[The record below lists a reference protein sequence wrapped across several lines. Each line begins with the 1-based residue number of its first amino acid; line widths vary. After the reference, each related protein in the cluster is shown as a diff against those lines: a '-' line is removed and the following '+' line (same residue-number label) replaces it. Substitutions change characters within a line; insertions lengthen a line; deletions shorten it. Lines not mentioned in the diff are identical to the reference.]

1 MRGTMQFSI
10 YEYTILKKTQTQS
23 EYIMY
28 AKANKRLHFP
38 FTFYEL
44 SAQQMKV
51 HNHEIKATYTFR
63 KENTKLKQCTYK
75 SFM

>member
-1 MRGTMQFSI
+1 
-10 YEYTILKKTQTQS
+10 
-23 EYIMY
+23 MY